1 MLVNNQNT
9 QAGAPSLAM
18 DTVENFLARA
28 TRLYEQEQKAPEG
41 PSALGL
47 CVRRWMRWADG
58 GL

>member
-47 CVRRWMRWADG
+47 LTGAG
-58 GL
+58 